1 VYGGGPCVCEPL
13 SRNTG
18 LAPVVSAIVRR
29 TAASVGRMLV
39 TVGLLILLFVAYQLW
54 GTGIFTARA
63 QSKLKRQFATELQ
76 DNPTVAST
84 TSSAPPGST
93 TTGTATT
100 TTLPSSTAP
109 KVVQVVNEGDPV
121 GQMRIPKIGVN
132 LIFVQGTAR
141 DDLSKGPGH
150 YPATPMPGQLGNAA
164 IAGHRTTHGKPF
176 YNLNE
181 LAAGDSIII
190 RTTYGTFTY
199 RVTQQLI
206 VRPTDVSVVA
216 PTRDA
221 ELTLTTCNPRFSA
234 RERMVVHAKLVVNK
248 SSPARATVPL
258 VVAQPTAKSGS
269 SAQSSLQD
277 SLSGDTSSRGP
288 TFVWGAITLLVGALW
303 WWLYRRWRHPL
314 TWLVGIAP
322 FLAVLFAFYVYFER
336 LLPANF

>member
-1 VYGGGPCVCEPL
+1 
-13 SRNTG
+13 
-18 LAPVVSAIVRR
+18 
-29 TAASVGRMLV
+29 MLV

-63 QSKLKRQFATELQ
+63 QSKLKREFANEL

-84 TSSAPPGST
+84 TSSAPPVT
-93 TTGTATT
+93 TTGTATTT

-109 KVVQVVNEGDPV
+109 KAVRVINEGDPV
-121 GQMRIPKIGVN
+121 GQITIPRIGVN

-150 YPATPMPGQLGNAA
+150 YPASPMPGQIGNAA

-181 LAAGDSIII
+181 LGPGDLIQI
-190 RTTYGTFTY
+190 RTTYGHFTY
-199 RVTQQLI
+199 RVYQQL
-206 VRPTDVSVVA
+206 VVPPSQVSVVG
-216 PTRDA
+216 PTPDA

-234 RERMVVHAKLVVNK
+234 RERLVIHARLVVR
-248 SSPARATVPL
+248 SSTPAKATVPI
-258 VVAQPTAKSGS
+258 VVAQPTAKQGAA
-269 SAQSSLQD
+269 AQSSLQS

-288 TFVWGAITLLVGALW
+288 TFAWGGVLLVIGLLW
-303 WWLYRRWRHPL
+303 WWLYRRFRHPL

-322 FLAVLFAFYVYFER
+322 FLAVLFVFYVYFER

>member
-1 VYGGGPCVCEPL
+1 
-13 SRNTG
+13 
-18 LAPVVSAIVRR
+18 
-29 TAASVGRMLV
+29 MLV

-63 QSKLKRQFATELQ
+63 QNDLKRQFNSELR
-76 DNPTVAST
+76 DNPTVVSST
-84 TSSAPPGST
+84 TSTARPRST
-93 TTGTATT
+93 TTGGSRST
-100 TTLPSSTAP
+100 TTLPPSTAP

-121 GQMRIPKIGVN
+121 GRIRIPRIRVD

-141 DDLSKGPGH
+141 SDLAKGPGH
-150 YPATPMPGQLGNAA
+150 YPASPMPGQLGNAA

-181 LAAGDSIII
+181 LKAGDNIVID
-190 RTTYGTFTY
+190 TVYGHFIY

-206 VRPTDVSVVA
+206 VAPTDVAVVG
-216 PTRDA
+216 PTHDA

-234 RERMVVHAKLVVNK
+234 RERLVVRARLVVRG

-258 VVAQPTAKSGS
+258 KIVPTQTNGTT
-269 SAQSSLQD
+269 QSSLQQ

-288 TFVWGAITLLVGALW
+288 TFIWGTIALLVGLAW

-314 TWLVGIAP
+314 TWLVGVAP
-322 FLAVLFAFYVYFER
+322 FLVVLFAFYVYFER

>member
-1 VYGGGPCVCEPL
+1 MF
-13 SRNTG
+13 
-18 LAPVVSAIVRR
+18 VRR
-29 TAASVGRMLV
+29 TAASLGRMLV

-63 QSKLKRQFATELQ
+63 QNDLKARFNTELH
-76 DNPTVAST
+76 DNPTVGPT
-84 TSSAPPGST
+84 TSTSSPRST
-93 TTGTATT
+93 TTGRSG
-100 TTLPSSTAP
+100 TTLPRTTVPPTTVAP
-109 KVVQVVNEGDPV
+109 HVQTITEGGPV
-121 GQMRIPKIGVN
+121 GRIRIPRIGVD

-141 DDLSKGPGH
+141 DDLAKGPGH
-150 YPATPMPGQLGNAA
+150 YPASPMPGQLGNAA

-176 YNLNE
+176 YRLNE
-181 LAAGDSIII
+181 LGPGDDILID
-190 RTTYGTFTY
+190 TTYGHFRY

-206 VRPTDVSVVA
+206 VAPTEVSVVG

-234 RERMVVHAKLVVNK
+234 RQRLVIHARLVIK
-248 SSPARATVPL
+248 SSSPARVSVPVK
-258 VVAQPTAKSGS
+258 VVPSPSTGN
-269 SAQSSLQD
+269 AQSSLQQ

-288 TFVWGAITLLVGALW
+288 TFVWGAVTLLIGLLW
-303 WWLYRRWRHPL
+303 WWGYRRFRHPL

>member
-1 VYGGGPCVCEPL
+1 
-13 SRNTG
+13 
-18 LAPVVSAIVRR
+18 
-29 TAASVGRMLV
+29 MLV

-63 QSKLKRQFATELQ
+63 QSKLKREFASEL

-84 TSSAPPGST
+84 TSSAPPVVT
-93 TTGTATT
+93 TTGTATTT

-109 KVVQVVNEGDPV
+109 KAVRVINEGDPV
-121 GQMRIPKIGVN
+121 GQITIPRIGVN

-150 YPATPMPGQLGNAA
+150 YPASPMPGQIGNAA

-181 LAAGDSIII
+181 LGPGDLIQI
-190 RTTYGTFTY
+190 RTTYGHFTY
-199 RVTQQLI
+199 RVYQQL
-206 VRPTDVSVVA
+206 VVPPSQVSVVG
-216 PTRDA
+216 PTPDA

-234 RERMVVHAKLVVNK
+234 RERLVIHARLVVK
-248 SSPARATVPL
+248 SSTPAKATVPI
-258 VVAQPTAKSGS
+258 VVAQPTAKQGAA
-269 SAQSSLQD
+269 AQSSLQN

-288 TFVWGAITLLVGALW
+288 TFAWGGVLLW
-303 WWLYRRWRHPL
+303 WWLYRRFRHPL

-322 FLAVLFAFYVYFER
+322 FLAVLFVFYVYFER